1 MYRHFHC
8 TNSSCFYD
16 SFCHAKYDQYV
27 WLVSFQCKTV
37 GIDKFLNS
45 FADHS
50 TVLLASRCATA
61 GPACEKK
68 GWITL
73 KHIKIQTTIIIIY
86 YSPAKAINQ
95 VLESSLT

>member
-16 SFCHAKYDQYV
+16 SFCHAKYDQYA
-27 WLVSFQCKTV
+27 WLVSFQRKTV

-50 TVLLASRCATA
+50 TLLLASRCATA
-61 GPACEKK
+61 YASMWKERLDYLE
-68 GWITL
+68 T
-73 KHIKIQTTIIIIY
+73 
-86 YSPAKAINQ
+86 NQ
-95 VLESSLT
+95 NTNNNNYLLQPSQGY